1 MDAIKI
7 AFETI
12 LVGAMALPW
21 LFLVLLL
28 FFPEAEGELRSL
40 ILVEGGIQYAIV
52 SVLAIAMGYTLG
64 AAAARLAQDFFDDDD
79 LGLSLPTEDTI
90 RASVYCDVTDP
101 GWLSR
106 ISVALPRENGDL
118 TLAALCASYASP
130 QAADRTLATRGI
142 KEMFKL
148 QESMILLKGENNTS
162 QLRHLHQQL
171 MVLRGV
177 AFNGLI
183 TCLLCLF
190 AWNAGQENWGSW
202 RRILPL
208 VLLLYLFFYA
218 LVWKHLEIRGISQL
232 FHPHLSPDDP
242 PFMECAGLMLALAGL
257 YLATRHTPPRA
268 SPTPRGSEIVLKTDM
283 RTFYGTGFI
292 VAALL
297 TAVSYGGWYWTEVLY
312 DRMVIDSYYAIH
324 YLLK

>member
-28 FFPEAEGELRSL
+28 FFPEAEGELRGL
-40 ILVEGGIQYAIV
+40 IHVKDGIQYAIV
-52 SVLAIAMGYTLG
+52 SVLAVAMGYTLG
-64 AAAARLAQDFFDDDD
+64 AAASRLAQDFFDDDD
-79 LGLSLPTEDTI
+79 LGLSLPSEDSI

-101 GWLSR
+101 VWLSR
-106 ISVALPRENGDL
+106 ISIAVPRDHGDL
-118 TLAALCASYASP
+118 TLAALCARYASP
-130 QAADRTLATRGI
+130 QAADRTFATRDI
-142 KEMFKL
+142 KKMFKL

-177 AFNGLI
+177 AFNGVI

-190 AWNAGQENWGSW
+190 AWNAGQENWGRW

-218 LVWKHLEIRGISQL
+218 LVWKHLEIRGPSQL
-232 FHPHLSPDDP
+232 FHPHWSPDDP
-242 PFMECAGLMLALAGL
+242 PFMECAGVMLALAGL
-257 YLATRHTPPRA
+257 YLATRDKSLRA
-268 SPTPRGSEIVLKTDM
+268 SPTPRDSEIVPKGDA
-283 RTFYGTGFI
+283 RTFYGTGVI
-292 VAALL
+292 VALLL
-297 TAVSYGGWYWTEVLY
+297 TTVAYGGWYWTEILY
-312 DRMVIDSYYAIH
+312 DRMVIDSYYVTQH
-324 YLLK
+324 LLK